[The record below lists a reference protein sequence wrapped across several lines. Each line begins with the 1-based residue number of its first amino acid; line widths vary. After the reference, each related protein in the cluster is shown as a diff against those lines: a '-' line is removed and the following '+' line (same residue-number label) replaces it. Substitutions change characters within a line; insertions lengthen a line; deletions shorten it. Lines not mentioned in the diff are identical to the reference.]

1 MRATRFSDVVAGH
14 GEGPVWWPGEGL
26 RITDAYHGRVVSLAP
41 DGTVAGSVSVGSFVG
56 AFRPRQGGGLVAAAL
71 RSFVLVDAD
80 GTTTDLG
87 ALWSDDG
94 LRMNDG
100 ATAPDGAFLC
110 GSMQTGEPTGGAS
123 LLRLGVDGRVS
134 TVLSGVS
141 VSNGLVWSADG
152 HRVYYNDTPTHH
164 VDVFDVAD
172 DGSWHDR
179 RTVADLGEDS
189 PDGMTV
195 DTDGRLWVAVWG
207 AGQVRCLDAGTGAVL
222 EVVEVDGPT
231 QTSACT
237 FGGGDLD
244 QLFITTSDEGG
255 SGGPHAG
262 SVYVADVGARGLLP
276 VPYRA

>member
-26 RITDAYHGRVVSLAP
+26 RITDAYRGRVVSLAP
-41 DGTVAGSVSVGSFVG
+41 DGTVAGSVAVGSFVG
-56 AFRPRQGGGLVAAAL
+56 AFRPRTGGGLVAAAE
-71 RSFVLVDAD
+71 RSFVLVDPD

-87 ALWSDDG
+87 ELWSDDG

-110 GSMQTGEPTGGAS
+110 GSMHSDDPPGRAS
-123 LLRLGVDGRVS
+123 LLRLGVDREVS
-134 TVLSGVS
+134 TVLTGVS
-141 VSNGLVWSADG
+141 VSNGLVWSSDG
-152 HRVYYNDTPTHH
+152 RRAHYIDTPTHH
-164 VDVFDVAD
+164 VDIFDVAE

-179 RTVADLGEDS
+179 RTVADLGEDF
-189 PDGMTV
+189 PDGMTI

-207 AGQVRCLDAGTGAVL
+207 GGQVRCLDPDTGRLL

-237 FGGGDLD
+237 FGGENLD

-255 SGGPHAG
+255 TSGPHAG
-262 SVYVADVGARGLLP
+262 SVYVAEVGARGLLP
-276 VPYRA
+276 IPYPA